1 MQNKN
6 INIKRQNLHQLILV
20 GNLESLNLR
29 NGIKFEVFE
38 LITVVC

>member
-29 NGIKFEVFE
+29 NGIKFKS
-38 LITVVC
+38 I